1 MSKTVK
7 HQIDININDYDYHL
21 PDERIALYPAYKR
34 DLSQILIKN
43 ADGTIGHDTFRNLSN
58 YINKDSCMVFNN
70 SRVISARLIFHLNT
84 GAFIEIFLIKP
95 VDPSDYQHAMQSSGG
110 CTWQCMVG
118 NKRRFR
124 KEALEMIISING
136 TNIVFRA
143 EKRSFTGSIVN
154 IKFTWDNNRVTFAD
168 ILAKEGRTPLPPY
181 IKRPDEMADKDRYQT
196 IYSEVDGSVA
206 APTAGL
212 HFTDIVLEQLRKKKV
227 QIAHIT
233 LHVGAGTF
241 LPVKTPDVFQ
251 HDMHAEFFS
260 VTYECIESI
269 MNAKGPVI
277 AVGTTS
283 ARTIESLYWL
293 GVKLGKPN
301 TFNKDEPILLQQ
313 WEAYQLPCS
322 ASIHQ
327 PFENLLNWMQ
337 LRQLKEIHAQTK
349 LMIVP
354 GYPFRVADGLLTN
367 FHQPKSTLL
376 LLLAAFI
383 GNSWK
388 DAYAYAMDKDFRFLS
403 YGDSSLF
410 YKPVETKKSIS

>member
-1 MSKTVK
+1 MSNTVK
-7 HQIDININDYDYHL
+7 HHIDININDYDYHL
-21 PDERIALYPAYKR
+21 PDERIALYPVQKR
-34 DLSQILIKN
+34 DLSQILIKY
-43 ADGTIGHDTFRNLSN
+43 ADGTISHDTFRNLIN
-58 YINKDSCMVFNN
+58 YIDKDSCMVFNN
-70 SRVISARLIFHLNT
+70 SRVIPARLIFHLNT
-84 GAFIEIFLIKP
+84 GAFVEIFLIRP
-95 VDPSDYQHAMQSSGG
+95 VDPSDYQLAMQSSGS

-118 NKRRFR
+118 NKRRFK
-124 KEALEMIISING
+124 KETLEMRISIYG
-136 TNIVFRA
+136 TDIVFRA

-154 IKFTWDNNRVTFAD
+154 IRFTWDKNKVTFAD

-181 IKRPDEMADKDRYQT
+181 IRRPDEITDKERYQT
-196 IYSEVDGSVA
+196 VYSEVDGSVA

-212 HFTDIVLEQLRKKKV
+212 HFTNLVLEQIRKKKV
-227 QIAHIT
+227 QMAHIT
-233 LHVGAGTF
+233 LHIGAGTF

-260 VTYECIESI
+260 VTYECIENI

-293 GVKLGKPN
+293 GVKLSKPN
-301 TFNKDEPILLQQ
+301 TFNPDEPIFLQQ

-322 ASIHQ
+322 VSLHQ
-327 PFENLLNWMQ
+327 SFENIMKWMQ
-337 LRQLKEIHAQTK
+337 LHKSKEIHAHTK
-349 LMIVP
+349 LMIIP
-354 GYPFRVADGLLTN
+354 GYPFRVVDGLLTN

-388 DAYAYAMDKDFRFLS
+388 DAYAYAMERDFRFLS
-403 YGDSSLF
+403 YGDSSLY
-410 YKPVETKKSIS
+410 YKPEHINKSIS

>member
-1 MSKTVK
+1 
-7 HQIDININDYDYHL
+7 
-21 PDERIALYPAYKR
+21 
-34 DLSQILIKN
+34 
-43 ADGTIGHDTFRNLSN
+43 
-58 YINKDSCMVFNN
+58 MVFNN
-70 SRVISARLIFHLNT
+70 SRVIPARLIFHLNT
-84 GAFIEIFLIKP
+84 GASVEIFLIKP
-95 VDPSDYQHAMQSSGG
+95 VDPSDYHLAMQSSGS
-110 CTWQCMVG
+110 CIWQCMVG

-124 KEALEMIISING
+124 KEALEMDVSING
-136 TNIVFRA
+136 TDIVFRA
-143 EKRSFTGSIVN
+143 EKRSFAGSIVN
-154 IKFTWDNNRVTFAD
+154 IRFTWDNSGVTFAD

-181 IKRPDEMADKDRYQT
+181 IKRPDEKADKDRYQT
-196 IYSEVDGSVA
+196 IYSKIDGSVA

-212 HFTDIVLEQLRKKKV
+212 HFTDLVLEQLRKKKV
-227 QIAHIT
+227 NMVHVT

-241 LPVKTPDVFQ
+241 LPVKTPDVSQ

-260 VTYECIESI
+260 VTYKCIENI
-269 MNAKGPVI
+269 MNANGPVI

-293 GVKLGKPN
+293 GVKLSKPN
-301 TFNKDEPILLQQ
+301 IFSTDEPINLQQ

-322 ASIHQ
+322 LSLHQ
-327 PFENLLNWMQ
+327 SFENLMNWMQ
-337 LRQLKEIHAQTK
+337 IHQLKEIHAHTK

-354 GYPFRVADGLLTN
+354 GYQFRVADGLLTN

-388 DAYAYAMDKDFRFLS
+388 DAYTYAMDKDFRFLS

-410 YKPVETKKSIS
+410 YKPAETGKSML